1 MSTKKVWFVTGASKG
16 LGLSLVKKLLNAGHR
31 VAATSRTPGALEE
44 RIDAPDSELLV
55 LSMDLT
61 DDQDIQRAINA
72 TEKHFG
78 TIDCVVNN
86 AGYALMGALEESSSE
101 EIKKNFDVN
110 VNGSLSVIRSVL
122 PLLRRIGSGH
132 IINIASVGGFVGS
145 FPAFGIYCAT
155 KFAVQGFTESLAA
168 EVEPFGIRATSVNP
182 GYFRTEF
189 LSNES
194 LNATTIQ
201 LPEYENVREMQ
212 KLHEEKLHGNQPGD
226 PDKAAE
232 VLMELV
238 AMEKP
243 PVHLFLGSDA
253 YDMVDQKIDTLK
265 VSMEEHRELAT
276 STNIVES
283 V

>member
-1 MSTKKVWFVTGASKG
+1 MSTQKVWFVTGASKG
-16 LGLSLVKKLLNAGHR
+16 LGLSLVKKLLDAGHR
-31 VAATSRTPGALEE
+31 VAATSRTPEAISEK
-44 RIDAPDSELLV
+44 IDAPDTECLV

-61 DDQDIQRAINA
+61 NDKDIRSAIDA

-78 TIDCVVNN
+78 TIDYVVNN

-110 VNGSLSVIRSVL
+110 VNGSLDVIRNVL
-122 PLLRRIGSGH
+122 PLLREKGSGH

-155 KFAVQGFTESLAA
+155 KFAVQGFTESLAV

-194 LNATTIQ
+194 LNATKIQ

-253 YDMVDQKIDTLK
+253 YDMVDRKIDSLK
-265 VSMEEHRELAT
+265 TSMEEYRELAT
-276 STNIVES
+276 STNIAES